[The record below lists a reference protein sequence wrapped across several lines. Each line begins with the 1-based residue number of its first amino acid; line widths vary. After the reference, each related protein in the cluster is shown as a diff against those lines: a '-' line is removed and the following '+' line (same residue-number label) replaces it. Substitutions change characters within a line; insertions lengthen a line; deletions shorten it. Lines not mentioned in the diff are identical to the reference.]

1 MGKKKWFCLL
11 LALCVLAGCMSEKKG
26 AESPD
31 PGSAPEEEMSMSTAE
46 ATAWEEAATTPY
58 GKYPSLITYT
68 LGKMIGENNSNMP
81 EGDTYEDNVY
91 TRYLRETL
99 NIQNEDLFEE
109 SEEQYTTSVEMAIA
123 SKDLPDVMVVEDRET
138 LVELVEKGLVADL
151 TQAFEDCASDRI
163 LEMYDSY
170 EVSALDAAMVDGKL
184 MALPE
189 PSFRDGPNL
198 LWLRK
203 DWMDAL
209 GLEEP
214 ENVEDAVNII
224 RAFVETDP
232 GGNGEG
238 NTIGLVCHE
247 DLTGESGYKY
257 EFQLD
262 PVFSSFNAYPRQWVR
277 DAQGEISYGSVQPE
291 AKEALDYLRQLYQD
305 GVMDANFMLR
315 SMSNIAELI
324 ISGQCG
330 SFFGPWW
337 APNNPLMEARQA
349 NPEAEWKPYLIPTTE
364 DGKIRYYDQE
374 ANYKYV
380 VVSADFEHPEIV
392 VKMASVMFD
401 KMRFEDKSNEDLAEY
416 FQMNVD
422 STARPISINIDYSD
436 ALHRCYEELSAAL
449 EGSKRPEELQIL
461 ERSYYEKCAA
471 YLEDPGSADEEE
483 WAAYMS
489 RIEACALLGE
499 DRLEAVSPIFL
510 GETETM
516 AERWTQ
522 LRELEK
528 KAYLQIISGREEL
541 DYFDTFAAEWMEQG
555 GAQITEEVRKALYR

>member
-1 MGKKKWFCLL
+1 MSRKYKKLVL
-11 LALCVLAGCMSEKKG
+11 IAVVCVLGILAAVWVWRGKIG
-26 AESPD
+26 Q
-31 PGSAPEEEMSMSTAE
+31 EEEWPPEDLAQERADIQEQWRE
-46 ATAWEEAATTPY
+46 ASDTPL
-58 GKYPSLITYT
+58 GKYPETVTYT
-68 LGKMIGENNSNMP
+68 LGKIAGANNANLP
-81 EGDTYEDNVY
+81 VGDTYEDNVY

-109 SEEQYTTSVEMAIA
+109 SEEQYATSVEMAIA

-170 EVSALDAAMVDGKL
+170 KVSALDAAMVDGKL

-189 PSFRDGPNL
+189 PSFGDGPNL

-224 RAFVETDP
+224 RAFVEKDP

-305 GVMDANFMLR
+305 GVMDPNFMLR

-374 ANYKYV
+374 AYYKYV
-380 VVSADFEHPEIV
+380 VVSADFFG
-392 VKMASVMFD
+392 KD
-401 KMRFEDKSNEDLAEY
+401 EY
-416 FQMNVD
+416 AKGAD
-422 STARPISINIDYSD
+422 SR
-436 ALHRCYEELSAAL
+436 
-449 EGSKRPEELQIL
+449 
-461 ERSYYEKCAA
+461 
-471 YLEDPGSADEEE
+471 
-483 WAAYMS
+483 
-489 RIEACALLGE
+489 
-499 DRLEAVSPIFL
+499 
-510 GETETM
+510 
-516 AERWTQ
+516 
-522 LRELEK
+522 
-528 KAYLQIISGREEL
+528 
-541 DYFDTFAAEWMEQG
+541 
-555 GAQITEEVRKALYR
+555 RKPW